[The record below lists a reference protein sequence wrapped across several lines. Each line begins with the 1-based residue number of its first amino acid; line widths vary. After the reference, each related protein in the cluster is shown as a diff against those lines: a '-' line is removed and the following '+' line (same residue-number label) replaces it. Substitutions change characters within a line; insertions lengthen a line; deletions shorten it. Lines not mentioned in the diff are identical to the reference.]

1 VLKERFIVAFVFVF
15 TVALCGHVRVY
26 GQNENVFL
34 HPQKFYK
41 KYFPNLRIKKD
52 LPDSTYI
59 RLYPNY
65 LSASVHVLSPSLRF
79 EMTPRSGLSSGA
91 VLLRTNIADIVG
103 ANLNYR
109 YISAGF
115 AFVLKS
121 GMQLNS
127 EYEKSRY
134 RTATIKYNKRGYAFQ
149 YKYIRIKG
157 MTDLNTSFPGD
168 NSNVYIKRPD
178 IVLKEFQ
185 FESTYNPAWRKY
197 SLMAPF
203 TFSERQIKSAGGFLF
218 KTGLYY
224 SQLSGDSSLVH
235 RSKLAYYSEEFS
247 TINVI
252 RSLSLRLAPGAGANI
267 VLKEKWYGSITAF
280 PSLDIFF
287 YKYLENP
294 VEKVMGSQTLSFTFE
309 GNASVGY
316 QSRRLYA
323 GVRCEVENNNAAMRG
338 FSSKKMYTSL
348 GFEIGYR
355 FNAPRAVQNVY
366 KKTMP
371 PGM

>member
-1 VLKERFIVAFVFVF
+1 VLRERYIVVILLVV
-15 TVALCGHVRVY
+15 TVGLCSEVRVFA
-26 GQNENVFL
+26 QNENVFL

-41 KYFPNLRIKKD
+41 KYLPNLRIKKD

-65 LSASVHVLSPSLRF
+65 LSASVHVLSPSVRF
-79 EMTPRSGLSSGA
+79 EMIPRSGLASGA
-91 VLLRTNIADIVG
+91 VLLKTNIADIVG
-103 ANLNYR
+103 ANISYR

-115 AFVLKS
+115 AFVLNS

-134 RTATIKYNKRGYAFQ
+134 RTATIRYNKDGFAFQ

-157 MTDLNTSFPGD
+157 MTDLNTSSLGEH
-168 NSNVYIKRPD
+168 SKEYIRRPD

-185 FESTYNPAWRKY
+185 FESTFNPAWRKY
-197 SLMAPF
+197 SFMAPF
-203 TFSERQIKSAGGFLF
+203 TFSERQVKSFGGFLF

-224 SQLSGDSSLVH
+224 SQISGDSSLVH
-235 RSKLAYYSEEFS
+235 YSKLHYYSEQFS
-247 TINVI
+247 TLNVI
-252 RSLSLRLAPGAGANI
+252 RSLSLRLAPGAGANL
-267 VLKEKWYGSITAF
+267 VLRERCYASLAVF
-280 PSLDIFF
+280 PSLDIYF
-287 YKYLENP
+287 YKYLEMP
-294 VEKVMGSQTLSFTFE
+294 DDKVMGSQTLSFALE
-309 GNASVGY
+309 GNASIGY
-316 QSRRLYA
+316 QSRRFFA
-323 GVRCEVENNNAAMRG
+323 GVRCEVENNTVALRG
-338 FSSKKMYTSL
+338 FSSKKIYASL

-355 FNAPRAVQNVY
+355 FNAPRVIRDVY